1 MNTFVRQIKKETDE
15 KLERGKAEIEAKRK
29 ELEER
34 EAFVSKKEMKLD
46 TCIQIASDRAVM
58 FKMIDLEKEYDAK
71 GERLSKGYKTLKG
84 AYLGCMIISM
94 AFALI
99 TALWNIGHNEVFL
112 TDLTEAGRTIW
123 IILSSIGKV
132 VWWLAVH
139 AALLGD
145 MIGIEWLSVI
155 VHWFLIILAIGAVT
169 CGAGAAMYFPIRKYI
184 RFFLKKQADSIT
196 GAVAL
201 FTAATIIFMADPIK
215 AVVKIN
221 LIAAWVIL
229 MILYTAGRGV
239 MQMEDRGERGKVLIY
254 AGAVIAVLCTI
265 FLYYRVVYF
274 SLY

>member
-15 KLERGKAEIEAKRK
+15 KLEQGKAEIEAKRK

-99 TALWNIGHNEVFL
+99 TALWNIGHNKVFL
-112 TDLTEAGRTIW
+112 TDLTEAGKTIW
-123 IILSSIGKV
+123 LIISSIGKG
-132 VWWLAVH
+132 VWWLAIQT
-139 AALLGD
+139 ALLGD
-145 MIGIEWLSVI
+145 KIGIGWLSVT
-155 VHWFLIILAIGAVT
+155 VHWLLIVLTIAAVVA
-169 CGAGAAMYFPIRKYI
+169 GIGAAMYFPIRKYI
-184 RFFLKKQADSIT
+184 RFFLKKQADPVT
-196 GAVAL
+196 AFVAF
-201 FTAATIIFMADPIK
+201 FTVTTVILMAEPIK
-215 AVVKIN
+215 ALVRSN
-221 LIAAWVIL
+221 LVAAWVLL
-229 MILYTAGRGV
+229 MVVYTAGRGV
-239 MQMEDRGERGKVLIY
+239 MQMEDKDERRKVLIY